1 MDNYDFDGRPISAG
15 AAFLQ
20 ALKQDPSLKADPS
33 TDAEDDDYHESM
45 DYEAD
50 PQEVADD
57 LARVESWR
65 HKALSEYFGQ
75 LNQG

>member
-33 TDAEDDDYHESM
+33 ADAEDDDYHGPEPT
-45 DYEAD
+45 YGNEC
-50 PQEVADD
+50 
-57 LARVESWR
+57 W
-65 HKALSEYFGQ
+65 
-75 LNQG
+75 